1 MATTSALY
9 RSKARLRE
17 RLNSLPLSPGIYRF
31 YDVSGAIVY
40 VGKSVRLRD
49 RVRSYFTGNAT
60 TKKLRRMR
68 QEIAELDWTETGSE
82 LEALLLESRLV
93 KKHQPRFNVMLRDFT
108 PLPYVR
114 VDLRTQF
121 PRLEVTRQPQR
132 DGASYFGPFRSQGT
146 LEAAVHALSDALQLR
161 DCDVPDERLDKQRPC
176 YRHEFGTCSAP
187 CLNLITPELYRI
199 SIESACG
206 VFEGRERS
214 ALDALQR
221 RMEAAAER
229 LQFEIAARLRDAV
242 RHIQAVTGRQQAIV
256 SAIGELSLVAAC
268 PSRKGDSLCLFL
280 FRSGRLVFQD
290 DVPRAE
296 LEDERSRLTWVER
309 LLSVNVAPIGTQEL
323 RIDPS
328 LLDEIQII
336 TSWMKQKTRQGSY
349 WRLPDEA
356 DTLTQATLLYD
367 WLGEQ
372 TGAMSEEA
380 ATISEQ
386 AA

>member
-9 RSKARLRE
+9 RCKARLRE
-17 RLNSLPLSPGIYRF
+17 RLSSLPQGPGIYRF

-40 VGKSVRLRD
+40 VGKSVCLRD
-49 RVRSYFTGNAT
+49 RVRSYFTGKAT

-68 QEIAELDWTETGSE
+68 QEIVELDFTETGSE

-93 KKHQPRFNVMLRDFT
+93 KRHQPRFNVMLRDFT

-114 VDLRTQF
+114 VDLRTDF
-121 PRLEVTRQPQR
+121 PRLEVTREPQR
-132 DGASYFGPFRSQGT
+132 DGATYFGPFRSQGT

-161 DCDVPDERLDKQRPC
+161 DCDVPDERLPKQRPC

-187 CLNLITPELYRI
+187 CLNLITPEQYRRAV
-199 SIESACG
+199 ESACG

-221 RMEAAAER
+221 RMEQAAER
-229 LQFEIAARLRDAV
+229 LQFEIAARLRDAT
-242 RHIQAVTGRQQAIV
+242 RHIQAVTGRQQAIL

-268 PSRKGDSLCLFL
+268 PSRKGESLCLFL
-280 FRSGRLVFQD
+280 FRSGRLAFQE
-290 DVPRAE
+290 DVPLAE
-296 LEDERSRLTWVER
+296 LWAAESRSVWVER
-309 LLSVNVAPIGTQEL
+309 LLAVSAPPIGSQEL
-323 RIDPS
+323 RIDPT

-336 TSWMKQKTRQGSY
+336 TAWMKQKTRQGSY
-349 WRLPDEA
+349 WRFPEDV
-356 DTLTQATLLYD
+356 DPLTRAHALHA

-372 TGAMSEEA
+372 AGAEMDRA
-380 ATISEQ
+380 A
-386 AA
+386 A

>member
-9 RSKARLRE
+9 RCKTRLQERLR
-17 RLNSLPLSPGIYRF
+17 SLPQGPGIYRF
-31 YDVSGAIVY
+31 YDVSGAIIY
-40 VGKSVRLRD
+40 VGKSVSLRD
-49 RVRSYFTGNAT
+49 RVRSYFTGKAT

-68 QEIAELDWTETGSE
+68 QEIAELDYAETGSE

-93 KKHQPRFNVMLRDFT
+93 KRHQPRFNVMLRDFT

-114 VDLRTQF
+114 VDLRTHY
-121 PRLEVTRQPQR
+121 PRLEVTREPQR
-132 DGASYFGPFRSQGT
+132 DGATYFGPFRSQGT

-161 DCDVPDERLDKQRPC
+161 DCDVPDERLPKQRPC

-187 CLNLITPELYRI
+187 CLNLITPEQYRKAV
-199 SIESACG
+199 ESACG

-221 RMEAAAER
+221 RMEQAAER
-229 LQFEIAARLRDAV
+229 LQFEIAARLRDAT
-242 RHIQAVTGRQQAIV
+242 RHIQAVTGRQQAIL

-268 PSRKGDSLCLFL
+268 PSRRGDSLCLFL
-280 FRSGRLVFQD
+280 FRSGRLAYQE
-290 DVPRAE
+290 DVPLAE
-296 LEDERSRLTWVER
+296 LWAAESRSAWVER
-309 LLSVNVAPIGTQEL
+309 LLAVSAPPIGPQEL
-323 RIDPS
+323 RIDPT

-336 TSWMKQKTRQGSY
+336 TAWMKQKTRQGSY
-349 WRLPDEA
+349 WRLPEDA
-356 DTLTQATLLYD
+356 DPLTRAHALYV

-372 TGAMSEEA
+372 AGAELARA
-380 ATISEQ
+380 A

>member
-9 RSKARLRE
+9 RSKTRLRE
-17 RLNSLPLSPGIYRF
+17 RLSTLPQSPGIYRF
-31 YDVSGAIVY
+31 YDVSGTIVY
-40 VGKSVRLRD
+40 VGKSVSLRD
-49 RVRSYFTGNAT
+49 RVRSYFTGKAS

-82 LEALLLESRLV
+82 LEALLLESRLI
-93 KKHQPRFNVMLRDFT
+93 KRHQPRFNVMLRDFT

-114 VDLRTQF
+114 VELRTDY

-132 DGASYFGPFRSQGT
+132 DGATYFGPFRSQGT
-146 LEAAVHALSDALQLR
+146 LEAAVSALSDALQLR
-161 DCDVPDERLDKQRPC
+161 DCDVPDERLSKQRPC
-176 YRHEFGTCSAP
+176 YRYEFGTCSAP
-187 CLNLITPELYRI
+187 CLNLITPEQYRNAV
-199 SIESACG
+199 ESACG

-221 RMEAAAER
+221 RMELAAER

-280 FRSGRLVFQD
+280 FRSGRLAFQE
-290 DVPRAE
+290 DVSLADLWGSETRAH
-296 LEDERSRLTWVER
+296 WVER
-309 LLSVNVAPIGTQEL
+309 LLSASAPRIGSQEL
-323 RIDPS
+323 RIDPT

-336 TSWMKQKTRQGSY
+336 TSWMKQKTREGGY
-349 WRLPDEA
+349 WRLPEGA
-356 DTLTQATLLYD
+356 DPETQAASLHA

-372 TGAMSEEA
+372 AGAELERA
-380 ATISEQ
+380 VA
-386 AA
+386 